1 MLRGS
6 LLALTACALGGA
18 STSPAP
24 EAAGACLTVQSKV
37 TFPVVLGR
45 SRLQNQTLDG
55 GAEVVLRVPPGET
68 LWMLPK
74 GVQWHGDPAP
84 GGDGPMNPDAT
95 RPDDAAVAREP
106 ESRQESLGGPDDPLL
121 PRLAWKCNQFCDSL
135 RTLPEGALWHCDL
148 GPSAMASENGG
159 DDPDP
164 GETEKS
170 PEWKCHRFCDS
181 LRKLPK
187 GVLWHCSL
195 GPGPT
200 TSPGSHAAPIGDG
213 DPRDGPA
220 PPDATRRSIPHFPVW
235 MGFVE
240 AAGRG
245 GAGAAAAREPESR
258 QESLGGPGETGDA
271 VETDDMVL
279 GIGDSMVAGVRLSG
293 GELAADGP
301 CLRVVLE
308 GCKRECH
315 RSQAFFVYRPVSH
328 PILFVGLTG

>member
-95 RPDDAAVAREP
+95 RPDDVA
-106 ESRQESLGGPDDPLL
+106 G
-121 PRLAWKCNQFCDSL
+121 
-135 RTLPEGALWHCDL
+135 THAL
-148 GPSAMASENGG
+148 
-159 DDPDP
+159 
-164 GETEKS
+164 
-170 PEWKCHRFCDS
+170 
-181 LRKLPK
+181 
-187 GVLWHCSL
+187 
-195 GPGPT
+195 
-200 TSPGSHAAPIGDG
+200 GSHVAAADSAIPPIGDG
-213 DPRDGPA
+213 DHRDGPA
-220 PPDATRRSIPHFPVW
+220 LPDPRRPYIPSSPVW

-240 AAGRG
+240 AAGGG
-245 GAGAAAAREPESR
+245 GAGAAVTKKPESGR

-308 GCKRECH
+308 GPAEASSAGLRGVWHGHGGGCRRVCRWVRVCGGGGGWRH
-315 RSQAFFVYRPVSH
+315 GGGGCRRRWRCRRSCGGGGWR
-328 PILFVGLTG
+328 